1 MKKQMGYANDNH
13 IPYVAIIGET
23 ELEKGTVTLKCM
35 ETGEQEELTI
45 QQIIDKLK

>member
-1 MKKQMGYANDNH
+1 MVYAKEIH

-23 ELEKGTVTLKCM
+23 EFEKSTVTLKCM

-45 QQIIDKLK
+45 QQILDKLK

>member
-1 MKKQMGYANDNH
+1 MGYANDNH

-23 ELEKGTVTLKCM
+23 ELEKSAVTLKCM